1 MAFRRVIYTSDS
13 KLDIIKQD
21 INRLMDTKTFQIYFP
36 KSKCEITIRTS
47 AKPNT
52 LVVDINGE
60 GADSVAKKLKDL
72 GGKNGVPAK
81 IKTDIK
87 LAPVKESNI
96 MKKSELKNM
105 IKEEIFKTLG

>member
-21 INRLMDTKTFQIYFP
+21 INRLMDTKTFQIQFP
-36 KSKCEITIRTS
+36 NCKVTIKSS
-47 AKPNT
+47 VKPNT
-52 LVVDINGE
+52 LIVDVNGE

-96 MKKSELKNM
+96 MKKSELKTM